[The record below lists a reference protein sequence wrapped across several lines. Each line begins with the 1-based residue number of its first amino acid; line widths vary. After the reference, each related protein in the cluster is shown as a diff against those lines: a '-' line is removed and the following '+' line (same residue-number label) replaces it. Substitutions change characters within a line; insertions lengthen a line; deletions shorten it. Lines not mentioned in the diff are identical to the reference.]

1 MLAKKVLHALLTA
14 AADAVRVDS
23 MPQRTSHRHI
33 ADMSRHAAFI
43 GLVRLRGSLLLALVL
58 VLLIST
64 GGAG

>member
-1 MLAKKVLHALLTA
+1 
-14 AADAVRVDS
+14 

-33 ADMSRHAAFI
+33 ANMSRHAAFI

-58 VLLIST
+58 VLLITS

>member
-1 MLAKKVLHALLTA
+1 MLYKKSLHALLTA
-14 AADAVRVDS
+14 ATDAVRVDS

-43 GLVRLRGSLLLALVL
+43 GLVRLRGSLLLALL
-58 VLLIST
+58 VLLITS